1 MGKLTDA
8 FNKLEAGRKTFV
20 ADMDHWQTETKHY
33 FETVAIFTKKMSEL
47 TKLDDA
53 VLNQVKD
60 AKAHS
65 AKALELANAR
75 GKKLESIS
83 PSGIKASDAQ
93 AKAFANC
100 DAFGKLIDGCAEIL
114 KAYDTKGKSTKEQK
128 KVDAKKLLVQAKL
141 DLAIVK
147 HSKLNYEYQGT
158 GAAQYSDVVKAAAE
172 IERLKKKF
180 AEMSVKLKADVI
192 GVEETK

>member
-1 MGKLTDA
+1 M
-8 FNKLEAGRKTFV
+8 
-20 ADMDHWQTETKHY
+20 
-33 FETVAIFTKKMSEL
+33 
-47 TKLDDA
+47 
-53 VLNQVKD
+53 
-60 AKAHS
+60 
-65 AKALELANAR
+65 
-75 GKKLESIS
+75 
-83 PSGIKASDAQ
+83 
-93 AKAFANC
+93 
-100 DAFGKLIDGCAEIL
+100 IDGCAEIL